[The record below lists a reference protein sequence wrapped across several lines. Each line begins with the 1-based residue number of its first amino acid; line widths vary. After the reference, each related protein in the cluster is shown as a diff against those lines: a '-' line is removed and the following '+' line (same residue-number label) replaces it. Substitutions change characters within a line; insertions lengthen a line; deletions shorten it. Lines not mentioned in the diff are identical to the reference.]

1 MVAVRLT
8 IESLGWFS
16 QVTKWSWK
24 MTKKSK
30 VMIID
35 FTIKDN
41 KEKSQSKYTLS

>member
-1 MVAVRLT
+1 
-8 IESLGWFS
+8 
-16 QVTKWSWK
+16 

-41 KEKSQSKYTLS
+41 KEKSQSKYTLLIHFAAK